1 MVYDCFRDHICQF
14 CHSTDLVNWKWIQDS
29 QTQPYY
35 SPKHGTVILISKK
48 ELKKMKK
55 LLRGR
60 EKQKQ
65 QAHQSRYLDFFSIW
79 IISVNFRCF
88 LIKCIDKIKKS
99 LVVSFFI
106 PTFAK

>member
-1 MVYDCFRDHICQF
+1 MDTGFADTTLLF
-14 CHSTDLVNWKWIQDS
+14 S
-29 QTQPYY
+29 QTWYGHPY
-35 SPKHGTVILISKK
+35 KQEGI
-48 ELKKMKK
+48 KKMKK

-60 EKQKQ
+60 EEQKQ

-88 LIKCIDKIKKS
+88 LTKCIDKIKKS

>member
-1 MVYDCFRDHICQF
+1 MTVSVTI
-14 CHSTDLVNWKWIQDS
+14 SASSAIVPTDLVNWKWIQDS

-65 QAHQSRYLDFFSIW
+65 QAHLSR
-79 IISVNFRCF
+79 
-88 LIKCIDKIKKS
+88 
-99 LVVSFFI
+99 
-106 PTFAK
+106 